1 MEQTTAKKAGG
12 GAVLSLLFVIAVLL
26 IPRWL
31 GGDPF
36 GSKSKDSAEKYVGQ
50 QVYRSLGIVC
60 ERYRT
65 EVIYKD
71 GDTRLIAV
79 QFYTEGAGAAGGSFC
94 VYCVAGTVCSSTT
107 MMGSGYDYEEALPE
121 LKALFGL

>member
-1 MEQTTAKKAGG
+1 MP
-12 GAVLSLLFVIAVLL
+12 IAARSCRKNDGTPIAL
-26 IPRWL
+26 
-31 GGDPF
+31 
-36 GSKSKDSAEKYVGQ
+36 SKDAAEKYVGQ

-79 QFYTEGAGAAGGSFC
+79 QFYTEGPEPRAVPSASTVWRAPSAAARIGW
-94 VYCVAGTVCSSTT
+94 AAATT
-107 MMGSGYDYEEALPE
+107 MRRPCRS
-121 LKALFGL
+121 

>member
-1 MEQTTAKKAGG
+1 MTHGERRVTKP
-12 GAVLSLLFVIAVLL
+12 IAARSCRKNDGTPMAL
-26 IPRWL
+26 
-31 GGDPF
+31 
-36 GSKSKDSAEKYVGQ
+36 SKDAAEKYVGQ

-94 VYCVAGTVCSSTT
+94 VYCVAGTVCSSTNR
-107 MMGSGYDYEEALPE
+107 MGSGYDYEEVLPE

>member
-1 MEQTTAKKAGG
+1 MIWIDKAIG
-12 GAVLSLLFVIAVLL
+12 VQPFRKRNISPIAL
-26 IPRWL
+26 
-31 GGDPF
+31 
-36 GSKSKDSAEKYVGQ
+36 SKDAAQKYVGQ